1 MNVAGQLQKAST
13 VRIVWLEKDRVSG
26 LWHTVRKLLRMFRNL
41 KEDAMNASTDFDSVR
56 LRHGFDERVLH
67 AIDMQDVALT
77 PAGAL
82 MVRKAAKA
90 VMERRL
96 PSLNVDRLSLH
107 NTLALFL
114 DQLFWEEGSGR
125 LLMCAELPGVCY
137 CLPIPAEHWKVLT
150 SGQTT
155 Q

>member
-1 MNVAGQLQKAST
+1 
-13 VRIVWLEKDRVSG
+13 
-26 LWHTVRKLLRMFRNL
+26 
-41 KEDAMNASTDFDSVR
+41 MNASTAFDSVR
-56 LRHGFDERVLH
+56 MRHGRDERLLH

-77 PAGAL
+77 PVGAL
-82 MVRKAAKA
+82 MVSKAAKA
-90 VMERRL
+90 VMARRL
-96 PSLNVDRLSLH
+96 PSLNLDGLSLH

-125 LLMCAELPGVCY
+125 LLMCADLPDVCY

-150 SGQTT
+150 TGQTT

>member
-1 MNVAGQLQKAST
+1 
-13 VRIVWLEKDRVSG
+13 
-26 LWHTVRKLLRMFRNL
+26 
-41 KEDAMNASTDFDSVR
+41 MNASTNFDSVR
-56 LRHGFDERVLH
+56 LRHGFDARVLH

-96 PSLNVDRLSLH
+96 PSLDVDGLSLH

-125 LLMCAELPGVCY
+125 LLMCADLPGVCY